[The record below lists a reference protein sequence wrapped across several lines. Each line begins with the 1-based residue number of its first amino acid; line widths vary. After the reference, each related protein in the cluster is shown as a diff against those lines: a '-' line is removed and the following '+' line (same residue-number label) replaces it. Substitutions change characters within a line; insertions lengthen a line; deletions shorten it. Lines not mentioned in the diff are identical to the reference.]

1 MNLGFDYEELEASLN
16 FAKIKNWLE
25 DDLHKRLF
33 HVLTLESYINDPGND
48 TKRLMVITS
57 EHLDPTAFVLTLQKM
72 RENGGS
78 GKNISDYM
86 VLAILHLCSMTEK
99 QTRKETLEFIKSKE
113 EVLDILKPA
122 LNLDVG
128 LEEIKKFL
136 RNDKNRAYILKIFK
150 AHERLKGENEE
161 IDKLI
166 CKSFEDACNDGTLE
180 NKIETGYTGG
190 GVWKAIT
197 EIIRSFIQMRGGKDV
212 TDEDL
217 NNV

>member
-1 MNLGFDYEELEASLN
+1 MNLEFDYEELEASLN

-72 RENGGS
+72 RDSGGS
-78 GKNISDYM
+78 GKSISNFM

-99 QTRKETLEFIKSKE
+99 QTREETVEFVESKE
-113 EVLDILKPA
+113 RIMGALESA
-122 LNLDVG
+122 LNLNIG
-128 LEEIKKFL
+128 IEEIKKFL
-136 RNDKNRAYILKIFK
+136 RNEKNKTYILKV
-150 AHERLKGENEE
+150 LKLHASQKSETEE
-161 IDKLI
+161 VDQLV

-180 NKIETGYTGG
+180 RKIETGYNGEG
-190 GVWKAIT
+190 IWKAIA
-197 EIIRSFIQMRGGKDV
+197 EIVRSLIQMRGGRDI